1 MKAVVS
7 RRTLLL
13 ALGAGLVVWL
23 ALPTL
28 GAARFLSQLTGQPDW
43 LQPWLANA
51 SVAVEDIGV
60 PTRTGVIGARA
71 YRPDGTARRTL
82 VVVPGIHAGGVDEPR
97 LDALA
102 RRLASTGSIVIS
114 LPLPDL
120 RQFLITPASTDQI
133 EDAVAWVSRQPSLA
147 PAGRVA
153 LVGVSF
159 GGGLAVVAA
168 GRPAIRDR
176 LSAVVSIGGH
186 GDLPRV
192 LRFLCTGAIDD
203 GQTMAPHDYGVAVLL
218 LAAADKVAPPEQ
230 AAALAD
236 GVREFLVASSI
247 HATDAARAAGML
259 AGVTAHADRMDEPS
273 RSLLRAVL
281 ARDVAALGPALLPWV
296 DELGGDP
303 SLSPERSPP
312 PSAPVFLLHG
322 TTDNVIPP
330 TETPRL
336 AQHLE
341 RAGAPNVRALI
352 SPAVTHADVRTGIGV
367 GDGWALIRF
376 WRDLLAAG

>member
-1 MKAVVS
+1 MS

-51 SVAVEDIGV
+51 TVAVEDIDV
-60 PTRTGVIGARA
+60 PTRTGAIGARA

-82 VVVPGIHAGGVDEPR
+82 VVVPGIHAGGVEEPR

-176 LSAVVSIGGH
+176 LSTVVSIGGH

-259 AGVTAHADRMDEPS
+259 ADVTARADRMDEPS

-303 SLSPERSPP
+303 SLSPERSAP

-352 SPAVTHADVRTGIGV
+352 SPAVTHADIRTGIGV